1 MLTRFFR
8 SQRPALQDLYAGVAE
23 KWQSGIDRL
32 GFPGAYRSLM
42 HEERR
47 NRPDNFTAGKIA
59 DIGTGSGAF
68 ARAYLEAGNQPTQIT
83 LSDNCDEML
92 PIARDNLSDSQAEI
106 LCLSSALGED
116 LPESYDILLCA
127 HVVEHT
133 PDAGHAFRWL
143 HDQLRPGGRLI
154 LSLSKPHWCTALVR
168 WRWGHKA
175 YTPNE
180 TREMLSAAGFSHV
193 QIIPYRSGPPSR
205 VSCGY
210 IAQKD

>member
-1 MLTRFFR
+1 MLTRIFR
-8 SQRPALQDLYAGVAE
+8 SQRPALQDLYAEVAE

-32 GFPGAYRSLM
+32 GFPAAYRSLM
-42 HEERR
+42 QAELQ
-47 NRPDNFTAGKIA
+47 NRPDGFPVGKVA

-68 ARAYLEAGNQPTQIT
+68 AQAFLDAGNQPMQIT
-83 LSDNCDEML
+83 LTDNCEEML
-92 PIARDNLSDSQAEI
+92 PIARNNLSDCQAEI
-106 LCLSSALGED
+106 ICLPAPLGED
-116 LPESYDILLCA
+116 LPEKYDILLCA

-133 PDAGHAFRWL
+133 PDTSHAIRWL

-175 YTPNE
+175 YRPE
-180 TREMLSAAGFSHV
+180 EAREMLLAAGFSTV
-193 QIIPYRSGPPSR
+193 QNRPYSSGPPSR

-210 IAQKD
+210 IAQRD